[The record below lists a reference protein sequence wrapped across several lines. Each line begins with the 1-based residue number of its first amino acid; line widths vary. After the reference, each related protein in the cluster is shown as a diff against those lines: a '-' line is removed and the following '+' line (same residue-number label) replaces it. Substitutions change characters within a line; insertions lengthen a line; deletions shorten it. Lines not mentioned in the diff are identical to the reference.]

1 MNSLDLIQ
9 AWKEEPSM
17 KNIVKLVEKTADN
30 SVLHIDNVNINDIVK
45 LKKNIVIHINDDNN
59 QFVIECKNFIEQL
72 DIDNDSLGYGD
83 IDIMNENDIF
93 KIIILLK
100 NNNCKTIYCKSASII
115 DKSVNTYSFL

>member
-9 AWKEEPSM
+9 AWEVEPSM

-59 QFVIECKNFIEQL
+59 QFVIECKNFEQL

-93 KIIILLK
+93 KIIILPK

-115 DKSVNTYSFL
+115 DQSVNTYSFL